1 MRVIFTCG
9 GTGGHINP
17 ALAVAKLM
25 LAKRPESEAL
35 FVGAQDG
42 MENTLVPREGF
53 RLETIKI
60 TNFQR
65 KLTPAG
71 IVHNIKNGANMLGSL
86 NKAARIINEFKPDVI
101 LGTGGYASFPALR
114 RGADMGI
121 PTAVLEANAV
131 PGLATRLVANSVD
144 RILVGFEESAAA
156 FARPERVVTVGIP
169 ISEEF
174 IYTKSADAKRTLGLD
189 ERPLV
194 VSYWGSLGAREMNK
208 KIARFIQ
215 LEVENDSFY
224 HMHATGSYGWKWM
237 PDYVKDMSVELEK
250 STTVQMCE
258 YIYDM
263 PTIMNAADLVIC
275 RAGAATLSELAA
287 CGKPSIIVPSPN
299 VTDNHHE
306 KNAHILEKRGAAL
319 VILEKDC
326 TGDIL
331 YNEVIR
337 LIDDKKRLADMKAA
351 VCEMAILDSTQRI
364 YNVICELAGK

>member
-17 ALAVAKLM
+17 ALAVAKL
-25 LAKRPESEAL
+25 LQSKRPSSEIL

-42 MENTLVPREGF
+42 MENTLVPLEGF

-60 TNFQR
+60 SNFQR
-65 KLTPAG
+65 KITPVSIA
-71 IVHNIKNGANMLGSL
+71 HNLKTGVNMVGSL
-86 NKAARIINEFKPDVI
+86 SKASKIIKEFKPDVI
-101 LGTGGYASFPALR
+101 LGTGGYASYPTLKK
-114 RGADMGI
+114 GAELGI

-131 PGLATRLVANSVD
+131 PGLATRLVANSVNK
-144 RILVGFEESAAA
+144 ILVGFEESRSA
-156 FARPERVVTVGIP
+156 FSHPERVVTVGNP
-169 ISEEF
+169 VREEF
-174 IYTKSADAKRTLGLD
+174 IYTKSADAKKKLGLD

-208 KIARFIQ
+208 IIARFIK
-215 LEVENDSFY
+215 LKSTNDSFW
-224 HMHATGSYGWKWM
+224 HIHATGSYGWRWM
-237 PDYVKDMSVELEK
+237 PDYVKGLGVDLESCPTIDMR
-250 STTVQMCE
+250 E

-263 PTIMNAADLVIC
+263 PTVMNAADLVIC
-275 RAGAATLSELAA
+275 RAGASTLSEISA

-306 KNAHILEKRGAAL
+306 KNARILEQRGAAR

-331 YNEVIR
+331 YSEVVS
-337 LIDDKKRLADMKAA
+337 LLADKTRLDDMKTA
-351 VCEMAILDSTQRI
+351 VCSVAILDSTERI